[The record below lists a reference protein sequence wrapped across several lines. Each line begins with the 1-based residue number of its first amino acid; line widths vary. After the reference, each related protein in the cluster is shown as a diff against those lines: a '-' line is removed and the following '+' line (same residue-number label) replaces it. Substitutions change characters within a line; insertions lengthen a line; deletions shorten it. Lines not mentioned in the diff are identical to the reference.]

1 MGRRE
6 LTDEEIRVQARAA
19 RRLGAEAARVE
30 PRAVD
35 ARYDPRTQRVLVE
48 LASGCLFAFP
58 VSEGAGLQGASD
70 EHLAGV
76 EVWQDG
82 EGLHWES
89 LDADIS
95 VPGIIQRLLKLREW
109 APRLM
114 GQTTSDAKA
123 HAARVNGRRGGRPAK
138 MPDAASHR
146 ASGTVREK
154 PRG

>member
-1 MGRRE
+1 MARRE
-6 LTDEEIRVQARAA
+6 LTDEEIRDQTRAA
-19 RRLGAEAARVE
+19 RRGSVEATRVE

-35 ARYDPRTQRVLVE
+35 ACYDPRTRRVLVE

-58 VSEGAGLQGASD
+58 VSEGAGLQGASAAQ
-70 EHLAGV
+70 LAEV

-82 EGLHWES
+82 EGLHWDD

-95 VPGIIQRLLKLREW
+95 VPGIMERLLKLPEW

-123 HAARVNGRRGGRPAK
+123 QAARENGRRGGRPAK
-138 MPDAASHR
+138 AADAPSRR
-146 ASGTVREK
+146 ASGAVREK

>member
-1 MGRRE
+1 MARRE
-6 LTDEEIRVQARAA
+6 LTDEEIRDQARVA
-19 RRLGAEAARVE
+19 RRHGAEAARVE
-30 PRAVD
+30 PRAVG
-35 ARYDPRTQRVLVE
+35 ARYDAATQRVLVE
-48 LASGCLFAFP
+48 LANGCLFAFP
-58 VSEGAGLQGASD
+58 VSEGAGLQGATD
-70 EHLAGV
+70 EQLAGV

-82 EGLHWES
+82 EGLHWED

-123 HAARVNGRRGGRPAK
+123 HAARVNGRRGGRPVK
-138 MPDAASHR
+138 TPDVASRR
-146 ASGTVREK
+146 APGAVREK